1 MRKKIV
7 TKKGMSLLELLI
19 SIFILGVVMFGMSAF
34 FAYLWKVKSQEVS
47 RGQSIITASNSVNK
61 MIQNIR
67 KSAQAESGAYMLDSG
82 DDFDFTFY
90 SDIDNDNNLER
101 IHYYLDGNTL
111 KMGTAE
117 PILGTNPTY
126 PVGDQETIEVATN
139 VVNDAATEPMFVYY
153 DSSGSAMTT
162 PVNVY
167 AVKSVKVSVFVN
179 IDPGNIEDVE
189 INSTVALRNVDV

>member
-1 MRKKIV
+1 MIKKNI

-19 SIFILGVVMFGMSAF
+19 SIFILSVVMFGMSAF
-34 FAYLWKVKSQEVS
+34 FAYLWKAKAQDVS

-61 MIQNIR
+61 MIHNIR

-82 DDFDFTFY
+82 DDFDFVFY
-90 SDIDNDNNLER
+90 SDIDNDDNLER
-101 IHYYLDGNTL
+101 IHYYLDGSTL

-126 PVGDQETIEVATN
+126 PVGDQEIVEIAFD
-139 VVNDAATEPMFVYY
+139 VVNDLSTEPIFTYY
-153 DSSGSAMTT
+153 DNNGNVMTT

-167 AVKSVKVSVFVN
+167 SVKSVKVSVFVN
-179 IDPGNIEDVE
+179 TDPGNIDDVE